1 MGCGCGGN
9 RKNISARAR
18 PASSQPP
25 AIRPAPVV
33 RQAQNQ
39 QNLVQQ
45 ANVRNGLSALGG
57 DRTEMERKR
66 KIQVSLKNRNLKRP
80 Q

>member
-9 RKNISARAR
+9 RKNVNARVR
-18 PASSQPP
+18 PASQPP

-33 RQAQNQ
+33 RQAQNR

-45 ANVRNGLSALGG
+45 ANVKNGLSALGG
-57 DRTEMERKR
+57 DRTEAERKR